1 MLDYF
6 NDVVFVS
13 SIFNYKD
20 YNKFLNFHKKI
31 NKEINIILFGPLP
44 SVNKIDPLKCLIR
57 SVDCY
62 IDIKKDLSSRKIK
75 QLTEDLENYKKKT
88 SNIKIFYPYFELCS
102 NQKNNKCLIYDSKID
117 LLTHRDGQHLTVEGS
132 ISLLKSFNKFLSDEY

>member
-6 NDVVFVS
+6 NDVIFVS

-31 NKEINIILFGPLP
+31 NKEINILLLVHYR

-75 QLTEDLENYKKKT
+75 QLTEDLENYKKKS

-102 NQKNNKCLIYDSKID
+102 NQKNNKCLVYDSKID
-117 LLTHRDGQHLTVEGS
+117 LLTHRDGQHLTMEGS